1 MRTPTRRTYR
11 NVCLAAASLLTLSVA
26 AAPVM
31 AKPAKQLTQADIHD
45 LIMAEA
51 QKLIA
56 IQKSDDAASE
66 AQKQAQ
72 IDALQA
78 EVRNLA
84 DQLRTLQ
91 AQSQTQAQTLAVVTA
106 PKPAPAAP
114 AAPTASV
121 SIKNGTPTFASS
133 DGAFTLSINGNI
145 QADAASYM
153 QDDNL
158 PAAITGAARD
168 LNSGTNFRRAR
179 LGFKGK
185 VFKDFD
191 YNMVFDFG
199 GAGAEDVGRIH
210 EAWIQ
215 YSGFKNAKIRVGEF
229 APMAGMADAASQN
242 ASAFMERASSS
253 ELARN
258 FAGGDTRMG
267 VGIFN
272 AYDRWLYSA
281 ALTGGTVSALNTAAS
296 GFNTVNNDE
305 QLGVVA
311 RVAGTPIKGKNSLIH
326 VGLNYNAII
335 NPGDAGASA
344 ATRYPVQLRDRP
356 ELRVDGT
363 RLIDSGAINT
373 QSASATGI
381 EFGAQ
386 YKNLYLASEAFQ
398 YKIKRLG
405 AAAGVTDP
413 DFTGWYAEGGWVITG
428 ETRKYNTQ
436 TGAFDGIVPAHNF
449 DPKTGQWGAFELV
462 ARYSTLDLNYHAD
475 ALLAADRVRGGQQ
488 DITSI
493 GLNWQLNPAIRFVFE
508 GQDVKVERLNA
519 AGASIGQDYTT
530 IAARAQ
536 FNY

>member
-1 MRTPTRRTYR
+1 MRAPTHRTYR
-11 NVCLAAASLLTLSVA
+11 NICLTAVSLLTLGIA
-26 AAPVM
+26 AAPAL
-31 AKPAKQLTQADIHD
+31 AKPAKPLTQADIHD
-45 LIMAEA
+45 LIMIEA

-56 IQKSDDAASE
+56 IQKADNAASE

-78 EVRNLA
+78 QVRGLA

-106 PKPAPAAP
+106 PKPAPAASAAP
-114 AAPTASV
+114 AASV
-121 SIKNGTPTFASS
+121 AIKNGTPTFASS
-133 DGAFTLSINGNI
+133 DGAFTLSINGVI

-158 PAAITGAARD
+158 PAAVTARD

-179 LGFKGK
+179 FGFKGK
-185 VFKDFD
+185 MFKDFD

-199 GAGAEDVGRIH
+199 GAGAEDVGRVH

-229 APMAGMADAASQN
+229 APLAGMADAGSQN
-242 ASAFMERASSS
+242 GSPFMERAASA

-272 AYDRWLYSA
+272 TYDRWLYSV
-281 ALTGGTVSALNTAAS
+281 ALTGNTVSALNTAAS

-305 QLGVVA
+305 QLGMVA
-311 RVAGTPIKGKNSLIH
+311 RLAGTPFKGKNSLVH

-344 ATRYPVQLRDRP
+344 ATRFPVQLRDRP

-373 QSASATGI
+373 QSASATGV

-398 YKIKRLG
+398 YKIERF
-405 AAAGVTDP
+405 AAATGVTDP
-413 DFTGWYAEGGWVITG
+413 DFTGWYVEGGWIITG
-428 ETRKYNTQ
+428 ESRKYNTQ
-436 TGAFDGIVPAHNF
+436 TGAFDGIVPTHNF

-475 ALLAADRVRGGQQ
+475 ALLVADRVLGGQQ

-493 GLNWQLNPAIRFVFE
+493 GINWQLNPSIRFVFQ
-508 GQDVKVERLNA
+508 GQDVKVDRVNA
-519 AGASIGQDYTT
+519 AGAQIGQDYTT